1 MERKQEIV
9 VAVGP
14 IEEDLNF
21 MDLLPEIPA
30 FPGEEY

>member
-21 MDLLPEIPA
+21 MDLLKALAP
-30 FPGEEY
+30 FYSG